1 MDARKRAYGGNPG
14 PPTRA
19 PQRGPPAASGA
30 GCPSRGRAAGGLKAL
45 SGGLGCCRRRRYQ
58 RTIMRD
64 LIRIL
69 GIDPGLRRTGWGVV
83 ALDGNRLSFLACGS
97 LATDEKAGLAARL
110 LAIHDGLRGGGAQ
123 PAPHASPRGG
133 ALAG

>member
-14 PPTRA
+14 PQA
-19 PQRGPPAASGA
+19 GSPQRGPRDASVA
-30 GCPSRGRAAGGLKAL
+30 GCPSRGRAAGGLKAP

-83 ALDGNRLSFLACGS
+83 VLAGNRLSFLACGS
-97 LATDEKAGLAARL
+97 LATDEKAGLGAPP
-110 LAIHDGLRGGGAQ
+110 LALHHGLPRQGAQ
-123 PAPHASPRGG
+123 TAPHETAVQ
-133 ALAG
+133 AT